1 MRTCRRTKSSDALGR
16 EVLVS
21 HEERDD
27 AKKAMTAAMAERG
40 EALAERDKTLVENAR
55 LRMIIDQLNDALKTN
70 AGTETQLSAKI
81 GGGMMWGGEGA
92 DGVGLVEDLTQERHK
107 INQLELLLSQKRNE
121 TLALKVVVQPGG
133 LTP

>member
-1 MRTCRRTKSSDALGR
+1 M
-16 EVLVS
+16 S

-81 GGGMMWGGEGA
+81 GGGTMWGGEGA